1 MKLVCSIC
9 LFAALSAAAFAPSLH
24 AQTPQWEI
32 FGGASYFHA
41 SAGSGSI
48 MLPDGTK
55 EALQQNAYG
64 WHGSIAE
71 NKTSWFGGVM
81 DFGGYYANRT
91 VEGVQLN
98 GSAYPFLFGP
108 QFSKHGSRLSLFAHP
123 LIGGVHIR
131 GNYSG
136 GTSPLSETKWAL
148 ALGGGA
154 DFRISDHLAIRGQGD
169 WIRSHFAETL
179 TKDSQDNFAVTA
191 GLVLTLGEV
200 GVR

>member
-1 MKLVCSIC
+1 MKV
-9 LFAALSAAAFAPSLH
+9 AALLLAVSFCFAPSLH

-32 FGGASYFHA
+32 FGGGSYFRA

-48 MLPDGTK
+48 TLPDGTK

-64 WHGSIAE
+64 WHASIAE
-71 NKTSWFGGVM
+71 NKTGWFGGVM

-108 QFSKHGSRLSLFAHP
+108 QFAFRRISRVSLFAHP
-123 LIGGVHIR
+123 MIGGVHIR

-136 GTSPLSETKWAL
+136 GTSPL
-148 ALGGGA
+148 
-154 DFRISDHLAIRGQGD
+154 
-169 WIRSHFAETL
+169 
-179 TKDSQDNFAVTA
+179 
-191 GLVLTLGEV
+191 
-200 GVR
+200 